1 MGAVESVVSGDSVIA
16 TVVDKVSKWQKVF
29 SFIALLFGACMS
41 VVLKKKQK
49 DKDKDKDKAEKTSV
63 PAASG
68 AASASSSSPVSVAI
82 AAVAGTSV
90 PTLTPPLTR
99 AKSSAKSSVLARD
112 LGLAVKAVESFA
124 EQCDI
129 PDHLVSE
136 YTS

>member
-49 DKDKDKDKAEKTSV
+49 DKDKAEKTSV

-90 PTLTPPLTR
+90 PVPVPAITPPLTR

>member
-49 DKDKDKDKAEKTSV
+49 DKDKAEKTSV

-90 PTLTPPLTR
+90 PALTPPLTR